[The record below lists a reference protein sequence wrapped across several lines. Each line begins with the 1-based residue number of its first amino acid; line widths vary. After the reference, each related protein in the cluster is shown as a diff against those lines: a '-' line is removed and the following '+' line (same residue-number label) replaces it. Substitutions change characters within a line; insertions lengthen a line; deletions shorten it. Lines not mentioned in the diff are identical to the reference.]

1 MVFFRT
7 TCLMGILGLLLC
19 NGCTRVP
26 QANDCQVASIV
37 NNKIDKRVHWNQGCS
52 ADDQV
57 YYAVQRL
64 LQEELDIDS
73 AVQIALLNN
82 PKIQEIFEEIGIAQ
96 ADLVEA
102 GLFQNPVFDAYVRF
116 PDHHSLQ
123 LNTAFSVTQS
133 FLDIF
138 LIPLR
143 KKIAAVEL
151 EQAYL
156 RVANAVLNLGF
167 DVQETFYNLQA
178 EQTKQN
184 FLASLIQVT
193 EVANQLTVAQRK
205 QGNINDLELQSRM
218 NEYLESKVA
227 LGQSQV
233 ELIRL
238 RERMN
243 KLLGLSSSEL
253 CWRIVDDLP
262 ELPENEVSDECLES
276 IALSQ
281 RLDLEIA
288 RWEVKKIAR
297 ILGLKQWWAYTN
309 VDVGISTEH
318 EAEGFQETGPAFAGA
333 IPIFNYGQAD
343 RARLYS
349 MHRQSLER
357 EKALEIEVLSEV
369 RAARDQLYV
378 NRHLVLTYQMELLPL
393 QEQIL
398 SMSQRFYNTM
408 ALSVYKLLDAKRKE
422 FQMQINYK
430 LNLKNYWISRVELD
444 RALGGSLYLA
454 IESYRQSICCETF
467 GENR

>member
-1 MVFFRT
+1 MIAFRVT
-7 TCLMGILGLLLC
+7 SVLGILCLLC
-19 NGCTRVP
+19 FGCTKVP
-26 QANDCQVASIV
+26 QADDCHVASIV
-37 NNKIDKRVHWNQGCS
+37 NNKIEKEVRWNQECCE
-52 ADDQV
+52 DEQV
-57 YYAVQRL
+57 QWVVQRL
-64 LQEELDIDS
+64 LQQELVIDS

-82 PKIQEIFEEIGIAQ
+82 PKIQAIFEEIGIAQ

-102 GLFQNPVFDAYVRF
+102 GLFQNPVFEAYVRF

-178 EQTKQN
+178 EQIKQN
-184 FLASLIQVT
+184 FLVSLIQAT
-193 EVANQLTVAQRK
+193 EAANQLAVAQRQ
-205 QGNINDLELQSRM
+205 QGNINDLELQNRM

-227 LGQSQV
+227 LAQSQV

-238 RERMN
+238 RENMN

-253 CWRIVDDLP
+253 CWRIVEDLP
-262 ELPENEVSDECLES
+262 ELPEMEIPVECLES
-276 IALSQ
+276 VALSQ

-309 VDVGISTEH
+309 IAAAFSTEH

-369 RAARDQLYV
+369 RSARDQLFV
-378 NRHLVLTYQMELLPL
+378 NRNLVLTYQEELLPL
-393 QEQIL
+393 QERII
-398 SMSQRFYNTM
+398 STSQRFYNTM
-408 ALSVYKLLDAKRKE
+408 ALSVYKLLDSKRKE
-422 FQMQINYK
+422 LQMQINYK
-430 LNLKNYWISRVELD
+430 LNLRNYWISRVELD
-444 RALGGSLYLA
+444 RALGGNLYLA
-454 IESYRQSICCETF
+454 IESYRKSFCCETL
-467 GENR
+467 GESE

>member
-1 MVFFRT
+1 MLVFRFIFT
-7 TCLMGILGLLLC
+7 LGILCLFCL
-19 NGCTRVP
+19 GCTRVP
-26 QANDCQVASIV
+26 QADDCRVASIL
-37 NNKIDKRVHWNQGCS
+37 NNKIDKEVRWNRACYEDDRVHC
-52 ADDQV
+52 V
-57 YYAVQRL
+57 VQSL
-64 LQEELDIDS
+64 LQQELVIDS

-82 PKIQEIFEEIGIAQ
+82 PEIQAIFEEIGIAQ

-102 GLFQNPVFDAYVRF
+102 GLFQNPIFDAYIRF

-123 LNTAFSVTQS
+123 LNTALSVTQS
-133 FLDIF
+133 FLDVF

-156 RVANAVLNLGF
+156 RVANVILNLSF

-178 EQTKQN
+178 EQIKQN
-184 FLASLIQVT
+184 FLVSLIQAT
-193 EVANQLTVAQRK
+193 EAANQLAVGQRQ

-227 LGQSQV
+227 LAQSQV

-253 CWRIVDDLP
+253 CWRIIDELP
-262 ELPENEVSDECLES
+262 ELPEKEIPAECLES
-276 IALSQ
+276 VALSQ

-297 ILGLKQWWAYTN
+297 MLGLKQWWAYTN
-309 VDVGISTEH
+309 VAAGISTEH
-318 EAEGFQETGPAFAGA
+318 EAEGFQETGAAFAGA

-369 RAARDQLYV
+369 RSARDQLFV
-378 NRHLVLTYQMELLPL
+378 NRNLVLTYQMELLPL
-393 QEQIL
+393 QEQII

-408 ALSVYKLLDAKRKE
+408 GLSVYKLLDAKRQE
-422 FQMQINYK
+422 LQMQINYK
-430 LNLKNYWISRVELD
+430 LNLRNYWISRVELD

-454 IESYRQSICCETF
+454 IENYCQSACCETW
-467 GENR
+467 GKSE

>member
-1 MVFFRT
+1 MAVYRT
-7 TCLMGILGLLLC
+7 ICVKGILGLLC
-19 NGCTRVP
+19 VGCTSVQ
-26 QANDCQVASIV
+26 QADDCQVTSIV
-37 NNKIDKRVHWNQGCS
+37 NNKIDKEVHWNQGCCKNE
-52 ADDQV
+52 QV
-57 YYAVQRL
+57 YCAVQRL
-64 LQEELDIDS
+64 LQQELVIDS

-82 PKIQEIFEEIGIAQ
+82 PEIQAIFEEIGIAQ

-116 PDHHSLQ
+116 PNNHSLQ

-156 RVANAVLNLGF
+156 RVAKAVLNLGF

-178 EQTKQN
+178 EQIKQN
-184 FLASLIQVT
+184 FLASLIQAT
-193 EVANQLTVAQRK
+193 EAVNLLTAAQRQ

-227 LGQSQV
+227 LAQSQV

-253 CWRIVDDLP
+253 CWRIIEDLP
-262 ELPENEVSDECLES
+262 ELPEKEIPAECLEF

-288 RWEVKKIAR
+288 RWEVKKIAKM
-297 ILGLKQWWAYTN
+297 LGLKQWWAYTN
-309 VDVGISTEH
+309 VAAGISTEH
-318 EAEGFQETGPAFAGA
+318 EAEGLQETGPAFAGA

-357 EKALEIEVLSEV
+357 EKALEIDVLSEV
-369 RAARDQLYV
+369 RSARDQLFV
-378 NRHLVLTYQMELLPL
+378 NRNLVLTYQMELLPL
-393 QEQIL
+393 QEQII

-408 ALSVYKLLDAKRKE
+408 ALSVYKLIDAKKQE
-422 FQMQINYK
+422 LQMQINYK
-430 LNLKNYWISRVELD
+430 LNLRNYWISRVELD
-444 RALGGSLYLA
+444 RALGGGLYLA
-454 IESYRQSICCETF
+454 IESHRQPICCEHL
-467 GENR
+467 GESE